1 MPESTREQPDALP
14 RVSPSRQTP
23 DLGQIKVLIVE
34 DEVELAEILEHNLR
48 KNGLATIMAHDGLA
62 ACRMVG
68 QEHPDLILLDI
79 MLPDLDGWE
88 ICRMVRSHPEL
99 ATARTPI
106 IMLTALATVGDRL
119 RGLELGADAYIPKPY
134 SPREVVVK
142 ARQLAL
148 LHQEWLQREA
158 ELARLRQLAQAQ
170 SAARAHE
177 GGA

>member
-1 MPESTREQPDALP
+1 
-14 RVSPSRQTP
+14 
-23 DLGQIKVLIVE
+23 
-34 DEVELAEILEHNLR
+34 
-48 KNGLATIMAHDGLA
+48 
-62 ACRMVG
+62 
-68 QEHPDLILLDI
+68 
-79 MLPDLDGWE
+79 
-88 ICRMVRSHPEL
+88 
-99 ATARTPI
+99 
-106 IMLTALATVGDRL
+106 MLTALATVGDRL